1 MLTNIQVNQYHSDGY
16 TVQPQLFSTEEI
28 AELLAEADRVA
39 AGNTLAEHDRSRV
52 EMEPNQPPDGTLLR
66 RIYEPCSH
74 YPRYREL
81 SESDKLLGCVEQL
94 LGPDLEFHYSKI
106 NMKPPS
112 IGSIVEWHQDLCYY
126 PLTNPD
132 SVSIL
137 IYLDDADRGNG
148 CLQVMPRHHL
158 SPPLDHTR
166 AGFFQGR
173 VTEPLDES
181 FSVPLEAPAGS
192 VIFMHSLTP
201 HASVAN
207 TSKRPRKTLI
217 LSYRA
222 SDAYPVYAGGR
233 DCRRGDTRTSDPWR
247 QASEREIRLY
257 CVSHSE
263 ASATHEIA
271 LRVARNVPARTSRIA
286 RKLITWPY
294 KLELLAR

>member
-81 SESDKLLGCVEQL
+81 SESDKLLACVEQL

-222 SDAYPVYAGGR
+222 SDAYPVYAGEGTVAAETHVR
-233 DCRRGDTRTSDPWR
+233 LIRGVKRPNARFGFTAFPIPR
-247 QASEREIRLY
+247 QAQRTKSLY
-257 CVSHSE
+257 ELQEMSRQE
-263 ASATHEIA
+263 Q
-271 LRVARNVPARTSRIA
+271 VA
-286 RKLITWPY
+286 
-294 KLELLAR
+294 